1 MQEQALALS
10 EFTIVLRMAD
20 DSIDRHCE
28 VVSDAD
34 KCFNIRFDVVV
45 LIFVDGLL
53 ADADSLGKLP
63 LRSPSLLAQLFR
75 FSSIFNTST
84 YTE

>member
-63 LRSPSLLAQLFR
+63 HNPTHA
-75 FSSIFNTST
+75 
-84 YTE
+84 YCAEAA

>member
-10 EFTIVLRMAD
+10 EFTIILRMAD

-53 ADADSLGKLP
+53 TPIASASCRCVVP
-63 LRSPSLLAQLFR
+63 VFSRSFFR

>member
-34 KCFNIRFDVVV
+34 KCFNIRFDVV
-45 LIFVDGLL
+45 DGIII
-53 ADADSLGKLP
+53 KK
-63 LRSPSLLAQLFR
+63 
-75 FSSIFNTST
+75 I
-84 YTE
+84 YY